1 MRIDLN
7 TVLQGSA
14 TQKSE
19 KSNQL
24 DGKAKPSINPDGGP
38 EDTVSL
44 SSLVEQVMKAP
55 ETRQD
60 KIDSLRQAV
69 QNGQYSLDPHQIAE
83 AILKNSSK

>member
-24 DGKAKPSINPDGGP
+24 DGRVKPSANPDSGP

-44 SSLVEQVMKAP
+44 SSLVEQVLKAP

-60 KIDSLRQAV
+60 KVDSLRQAV

-83 AILKNSSK
+83 AILKNLSK